1 MTRLRYVLALLVL
14 SLMFAGCNEP
24 VQFHAFVEP
33 PRGHVPYEARIVCTP
48 LEGTYSYRLPD
59 GSVIESKASELAVT
73 VDRLD
78 WEASV
83 SWTNGEQARTQA
95 VAAHG
100 TNALP
105 SILPPRINGDPS
117 RWYLRPRER
126 TLIDFTHYS
135 AGLSGPESGVVY
147 DGPWRVVAI
156 QVECHLK
163 TLCGMPVGD
172 SVFCPP
178 YEAGH
183 YHGLFGGQVYDNA
196 CIVYPLYTGELA
208 PDGRPYAPAAEEGY
222 PYDGTR
228 VRSIFYSAAFPEQS
242 AAIRVTVEDEWGRQ
256 TSASFDIP
264 VGAAEYHSNKGGR
277 STDYSEVVFYVASRI
292 SRLYHLS
299 TCVEVCGIRTVDRLY
314 FSSEASASAPG
325 RERCPV
331 CLGVPGGTSP

>member
-83 SWTNGEQARTQA
+83 SWTNGEQARTQV

-105 SILPPRINGDPS
+105 TILPPRINGDPS

-147 DGPWRVVAI
+147 GGPWRVVAI

-208 PDGRPYAPAAEEGY
+208 PDGRPYPPAPEQGY
-222 PYDGTR
+222 TVDTAR
-228 VRSIFYSAAFPEQS
+228 VRNVFDRVEFPAQS
-242 AAIRVTVEDEWGRQ
+242 ATVSVVVEDEWGRQ
-256 TSASFDIP
+256 VAASFDVP
-264 VGAAEYHSNKGGR
+264 VEAAVYLTEGKPP
-277 STDYSEVVFYVASRI
+277 TDYSKLVFYVASRI

-299 TCVEVCGIRTVDRLY
+299 TCVEVCGIRAADRLY
-314 FSSEASASAPG
+314 FSSEASASAAG
-325 RERCPV
+325 RERCPA
-331 CLGVPGGTSP
+331 CLGVPGGTSR